1 MPTLRLLSALAEQ
14 IILPPSRKQVNK
26 QSSPSRL
33 LFTLLLL
40 QVTSLESVVLQL
52 QDSCREARTEAQ
64 ELRQENN
71 RLRNEFRER
80 EKLWRAL
87 WQARKAGQDVDS
99 EELPPLPSSVA
110 NGLMGPLQINQYP
123 SGGLAYRANEEASIS
138 YASGPSQYPTQPPFV
153 SYSGETDLTG
163 DGSSHSLGHRGQRYS
178 PYPYGTQGLHRETTW
193 PGPSTSSSDPAA
205 APNAHASRSPN
216 FGSPIQ
222 PSTDVPFV
230 GRFSVEDQKNP
241 LSTLDTAPYV
251 FPTSR
256 SLSPA
261 TSTPSS
267 SSASI
272 TTFPFTF
279 PDVGGH
285 DRTDLDYRRH
295 SHPHGAEVTLHGGTA
310 DISLV
315 GPASD
320 AIRYRLT
327 RPQLGSERPLLPSL
341 PVPRSDNGSHHE
353 QGSSDGDATPY
364 SHARLHTRR
373 ATQSPS
379 RSPSPG
385 TPAISGTLA
394 VIKAQAF
401 GALRRTRART
411 KKSSEGAAKVAMNV
425 LEARG
430 IGMTVPGP
438 NLKRQR
444 IDDDGNITQS

>member
-1 MPTLRLLSALAEQ
+1 M
-14 IILPPSRKQVNK
+14 
-26 QSSPSRL
+26 
-33 LFTLLLL
+33 
-40 QVTSLESVVLQL
+40 QL
-52 QDSCREARTEAQ
+52 QDSCREARTETQ

-87 WQARKAGQDVDS
+87 WQARKAGQNVDS
-99 EELPPLPSSVA
+99 EELPPLPSSVS
-110 NGLMGPLQINQYP
+110 NGFGPLQINQYA

-138 YASGPSQYPTQPPFV
+138 YTSGPSQYPTQPPFV
-153 SYSGETDLTG
+153 SYSGETDLTD

-178 PYPYGTQGLHRETTW
+178 PYPYSTQGLHRETW
-193 PGPSTSSSDPAA
+193 PPAVAPGTSSGDSAA
-205 APNAHASRSPN
+205 APNNRSPN
-216 FGSPIQ
+216 FVGSPIQ
-222 PSTDVPFV
+222 SSTDVPFV

-241 LSTLDTAPYV
+241 LSTLDTAPFV

-267 SSASI
+267 SNSI
-272 TTFPFTF
+272 PTFPFTF

-327 RPQLGSERPLLPSL
+327 RQLGSERPLLPSL
-341 PVPRSDNGSHHE
+341 PVSRSDKGSHHE

-364 SHARLHTRR
+364 SHARLHARR

-444 IDDDGNITQS
+444 IDDNGDIP